1 MFDYS
6 GNIHMHTPFSDGVK
20 WHAEIAEDA
29 IRAGLDFIIVT
40 DHNLWVDGVEGY
52 YENDQ
57 GRVLLLVG
65 EEVHD
70 TRRTPQANHFLAYGA
85 ERELSCFAAD
95 PQSLINANLDA
106 GGIGFLAHPFDPA
119 LPAFGRGSLSWQ
131 SWDVTGYTGLEIWNF
146 MSSFKGLL
154 SSRPKALRAAN
165 QPDKYITGPSPAVLA
180 KWDELLTLGHRVV
193 AVGGSDAHGLTYSM
207 WSITRV
213 MFPYEFL
220 FRTVNTHI
228 VLKKELTGDFKEDKR
243 HILRALERGNC
254 WVGYDLPGPTDGF
267 RFSGQSRTK
276 GIMGEEIKLG
286 AGATLQV
293 SAPEQCHIRL
303 IREGEVVANCP
314 RDTNLT
320 YLPNEPGAYRAEC
333 LIPYRGR
340 DRGWI
345 YSNPIYLV

>member
-1 MFDYS
+1 
-6 GNIHMHTPFSDGVK
+6 MHTPFSDGVK

-29 IRAGLDFIIVT
+29 IHAGLDFIIVT

-52 YENDQ
+52 YENDS

-85 ERELSCFAAD
+85 ERELSCFASD
-95 PQSLINANLDA
+95 PQSLIDANLDA

-119 LPAFGRGSLSWQ
+119 RPAFDRGSLSWQ

-146 MSSFKGLL
+146 MSSFKALL

-165 QPDKYITGPSPAVLA
+165 QPDKYITRPSPAVLA
-180 KWDELLTLGHRVV
+180 KWDELLALGHRIV

-207 WSITRV
+207 WGITRV
-213 MFPYEFL
+213 VFPYEFL

-228 VLKKELTGDFKEDKR
+228 VLRKELTGDFKEDKR
-243 HILRALERGNC
+243 HILRALSRGNC
-254 WVGYDLPGPTDGF
+254 WVGYDLPGPTNGF
-267 RFSGQSRTK
+267 RYSGQSRTK

-293 SAPEQCHIRL
+293 SAPERCHIRL
-303 IREGEVVANCP
+303 IREGEVVADCP